1 MKINILFFANLKQ
14 YSKNFTLCLEN
25 TNEITLLEL
34 QDILVQ
40 KIPELKKILNN
51 IAFAINQE
59 YVTNSNVKIV
69 DHDEV
74 ALIPPV
80 SGG

>member
-1 MKINILFFANLKQ
+1 L
-14 YSKNFTLCLEN
+14 
-25 TNEITLLEL
+25 TLLEL
-34 QDILVQ
+34 QNILVQ
-40 KIPELKKILNN
+40 KIPELKNILNN

-59 YVTNSNVKIV
+59 YVANSNVKIV